1 MLQPCTDFTAQQL
14 EQSACKAP
22 HYKALCGCWDGPAAG
37 GGSYPGDLSA
47 ATQSDHVQ
55 ERENSAMEMEKR
67 SLWLPAFTRQNVWE
81 TKGKKKR
88 VGENSHFLTAR
99 HPRGT
104 ENKQCPTAPKLST
117 SPPALPWIKCY
128 LCVPTDGAFSTMSAH
143 NNTRKAEGNE
153 RSEGK
158 FLLLPQIPTRGTQK
172 PTPSPW
178 EQQLSQ

>member
-37 GGSYPGDLSA
+37 GGSYPGDLST

-81 TKGKKKR
+81 TKGKKKKGWR
-88 VGENSHFLTAR
+88 EQSFPDSTAS
-99 HPRGT
+99 
-104 ENKQCPTAPKLST
+104 K
-117 SPPALPWIKCY
+117 
-128 LCVPTDGAFSTMSAH
+128 
-143 NNTRKAEGNE
+143 GN
-153 RSEGK
+153 
-158 FLLLPQIPTRGTQK
+158 
-172 PTPSPW
+172 
-178 EQQLSQ
+178 